1 MAISVST
8 IKALCT
14 QSEAALVKKSRQLE
28 AFTAAELKKLSA
40 RTRKLSDKWHALA
53 RGQSR
58 ARGRESGFGEAAA
71 NTKTKAQIFR
81 DALERFEARLS
92 ELGGELAAAGKR
104 AGRGVSKRER
114 SAEHRARRAAVRKG
128 LTAAEDLL
136 NAETRTERKPP
147 AKAKPAAKPVAKPAA
162 RKAVAK
168 APAKAPPVKSP
179 PGSPKKCPIALAEP
193 SVSKQRAAAAAAK
206 QARIARTGRTTRMAG
221 HVGARTRRAQGRRDS
236 LN

>member
-1 MAISVST
+1 MAVTVST

-28 AFTAAELKKLSA
+28 QFTAAELKKLSA
-40 RTRKLSDKWHALA
+40 RARKLSYNWHAVA
-53 RGQSR
+53 RGKSR

-81 DALERFEARLS
+81 DALVRFEARLAEVGA
-92 ELGGELAAAGKR
+92 ELSAAGKR
-104 AGRGVSKRER
+104 ARRGASKRER

-136 NAETRTERKPP
+136 NAEARPQPKPAAKPKTP
-147 AKAKPAAKPVAKPAA
+147 AKRAAKPAAKPVAKAA
-162 RKAVAK
+162 SPKTK
-168 APAKAPPVKSP
+168 TP
-179 PGSPKKCPIALAEP
+179 PGPPKKRPIALAEP
-193 SVSKQRAAAAAAK
+193 SLSKQRVAAAAANE
-206 QARIARTGRTTRMAG
+206 ARIARTGRTTRMAG
-221 HVGARTRRAQGRRDS
+221 HVGARTRRAQGRCDS